1 MDEAG
6 ENGLAAAAQR
16 GDRDASAALYDL
28 YATRLLGFVRG
39 LGVPDPEDTVGEIF
53 VSVVRD
59 IGSFEGDDE
68 AFGRWLF
75 TIAYRRAMDAHR
87 AQTRRREDATDPL
100 GMPDGDGDVADFVDS
115 LVERVGLGAQ
125 ARQAV
130 EQLTDDQRAVVML
143 RLIAD
148 LSVADTAEILGEQPG
163 AVKTLQR
170 RALAA
175 LRRSLIMLAVSS

>member
-1 MDEAG
+1 MAG
-6 ENGLAAAAQR
+6 GSDGLVAAAQR
-16 GDRDASAALYDL
+16 GDREAFAAIYDL
-28 YATRLLGFVRG
+28 YVARLLGFVRG

-59 IGSFEGDDE
+59 LESFEGDDE

-87 AQTRRREDATDPL
+87 AQARRHEDPTDPVAL
-100 GMPDGDGDVADFVDS
+100 PDGRTQAVDFVDE
-115 LVERVGLGAQ
+115 LVERVGLGAR
-125 ARQAV
+125 AREAV
-130 EQLTDDQRAVVML
+130 DRLTDDQRAVVML
-143 RLIAD
+143 RVIAD
-148 LSVADTAEILGEQPG
+148 LSVADTAEVLGKQPG

-175 LRRSLIMLAVSS
+175 LRRSLIILAVS

>member
-1 MDEAG
+1 MDG
-6 ENGLAAAAQR
+6 DGSDGLAAAAQS
-16 GDRDASAALYDL
+16 GDRDAFATLYDL
-28 YATRLLGFVRG
+28 YAARLLGFVRG
-39 LGVPDPEDTVGEIF
+39 LGVQDPEDTVGEIF

-59 IGSFEGDDE
+59 IQNFEGDDD

-87 AQTRRREDATDPL
+87 VHGRRHEEPTDPVD
-100 GMPDGDGDVADFVDS
+100 MPDGRTDAADFVDD
-115 LVERVGLGAQ
+115 LVERVGLGTR

-130 EQLTDDQRAVVML
+130 EHLTEDQRAVVML
-143 RLIAD
+143 RVIAD
-148 LSVADTAEILGEQPG
+148 LSVADTAEVLGKQPG

-175 LRRSLIMLAVSS
+175 LRRSLIIVAVS